1 MPFDGAEAI
10 PLHLQ
15 SQAPLALMEFLR
27 HLPQLVPDSPI
38 EVDGPGRSGD
48 WWIELAL
55 GGLAPAI
62 GWRDG
67 AGFAIYGP
75 GPTLPEQPNAVLA
88 CPHAAALRL
97 ARMLRSWQKPRLA
110 ADQKSCRNNS
120 FNVIAQA

>member
-10 PLHLQ
+10 PPHLQ
-15 SQAPLALMEFLR
+15 AQAPLALLEFLR
-27 HLPQLVPDSPI
+27 HLSRLAPGSHI
-38 EVDGPGRSGD
+38 EVDGPGRAGD

-55 GGLAPAI
+55 EGLAPAI

-88 CPHAAALRL
+88 CPRASALRL
-97 ARMLRSWQKPRLA
+97 GRMLRSWQRPR
-110 ADQKSCRNNS
+110 
-120 FNVIAQA
+120 